1 MFRLGD
7 IIELDNCFWSYG
19 DKSMLNNDLVIK
31 DKLGSGGYGSVYD
44 LEDEREGAEH
54 ELYYSRR
61 PLTPQAKEQYEN
73 RLKEINKE
81 VDKINK
87 NSNLKSDLKST
98 MSTARLASLPSFQE
112 RNSQNVDKVL
122 SDTNLLKHITSF
134 NTNLGG
140 RKHTK
145 KHRKRSK
152 QNKKGRKTK
161 SKKRHQT
168 KKYKK

>member
-1 MFRLGD
+1 MSLTYEELRNESKSKLDEINADEDRL
-7 IIELDNCFWSYG
+7 N
-19 DKSMLNNDLVIK
+19 
-31 DKLGSGGYGSVYD
+31 D

-54 ELYYSRR
+54 SLYYSRR
-61 PLTPQAKEQYEN
+61 PLTPQDREQYEN
-73 RLKEINKE
+73 RLGQLNKEINR
-81 VDKINK
+81 INK
-87 NSNLKSDLKST
+87 NSNLKPGLRST

-112 RNSQNVDKVL
+112 RNSPNVDKVM
-122 SDTNLLKHITSF
+122 SNPYLLKHITSF

-140 RKHTK
+140 RKYTK
-145 KHRKRSK
+145 KHRKHSK